1 MVVTQEIRNIYLD
14 KPDFDEKTWNKLLK
28 IFGVDED
35 IKDRTFS
42 IDVWKAEAIAKPA
55 RKEDY

>member
-1 MVVTQEIRNIYLD
+1 MVVTQEIQDIYLD
-14 KPDFDEKTWNKLLK
+14 KENFNKKTWKKLLDL
-28 IFGVDED
+28 FGVDED

-42 IDVWKAEAIAKPA
+42 IDVWKAEVIAKPA